1 MMKNN
6 KGFTLIELIIV
17 TVVLGILAAVAVPRF
32 MGAVSESEGAAEAA
46 TIAALQSAVETYAN
60 QQYLETGRYSYPS
73 NPFDYI
79 EVDGYE
85 PGVSDGENLKD
96 GGWAFHPSGDD
107 AYSIVHKRN
116 DDNLYEWSY
125 SSSDLTDLD
134 GDDRGANVGL
144 APENPNQTG
153 SGHTVHNAKRH
164 RSTNDVESGGSGFG
178 GGSDNDDSDDNGYDY
193 DDYHSNYGDYDDFIE
208 YCMDQWNE
216 TERDCAYMWDYYGYG
231 N

>member
-1 MMKNN
+1 MKNN

-60 QQYLETGRYSYPS
+60 QMFLETGRYKYPE
-73 NPFDYI
+73 NPFDYL

-85 PGVSDGENLKD
+85 PGVSDGESLKD
-96 GGWAFHPSGDD
+96 GGWTIHLNENGDS
-107 AYSIVHKRN
+107 SIVHKRR
-116 DDNLYEWSY
+116 DDNIYEWSY
-125 SSSDLTDLD
+125 SSKDMTDLD

-153 SGHTVHNAKRH
+153 SGHTVYNAKRH
-164 RSTNDVESGGSGFG
+164 HSSSDVESGGSGFG
-178 GGSDNDDSDDNGYDY
+178 GGSDNDDSDNQSGY
-193 DDYHSNYGDYDDFIE
+193 SNYGDYDDFID

-216 TERDCAYMWDYYGYG
+216 TEEYCVYLWDYFGHGDDY
-231 N
+231 